1 MLALPISPTDCM
13 AQIIVPALAKMDA
26 GMDSPQA
33 RVQLLAIALQESSLR
48 TRTQD
53 ANGPARGLWEFERGG
68 VLAVLNNP
76 ASMQRAIELCR
87 AFAVAPIPSDV
98 YYTLPHDDLFAC
110 GMARLMLWCDPHP
123 LPALGDAD
131 DAWVCYQKNWGP
143 GKPRP
148 QDWSA
153 NYAAALATAK
163 G

>member
-1 MLALPISPTDCM
+1 MLSLPISPADCLT
-13 AQIIVPALAKMDA
+13 QVIVRALGYLPAS
-26 GMDSPQA
+26 MDSPEA
-33 RVQLLAIALQESSLR
+33 RVLLLAIALQESGLR

-53 ANGPARGLWEFERGG
+53 GNGPARGLWQFERGG
-68 VLAVLNNP
+68 VLAVLNNS
-76 ASMQRAIELCR
+76 ASLQASRDLCH

-148 QDWSA
+148 QDWPA